1 MNMLYQLPYADGRKD
16 TPQWPTTET
25 IKSLEVRNVVVVEE
39 CLYLHVLH
47 LVEMSNI
54 LLIKSQ
60 SYSPSVFV
68 LKPGQH
74 VLINKGRLHAFRK
87 MTFDELPITDCRA
100 AQRSELVAMLK
111 EEKKMDHAPL
121 CISIAYDW

>member
-1 MNMLYQLPYADGRKD
+1 M
-16 TPQWPTTET
+16 
-25 IKSLEVRNVVVVEE
+25 RNIIVVVEE

-54 LLIKSQ
+54 FVDQIPKLLSL
-60 SYSPSVFV
+60 SFV

-74 VLINKGRLHAFRK
+74 VMINKGRLHAFRM
-87 MTFDELPITDCRA
+87 MTFDELQNTDCHS

-111 EEKKMDHAPL
+111 AEKRIDRAPL